1 MNGKRLSGILVLA
14 LLLALALS
22 ACAPAAAPTPA
33 PTKAPAAAS
42 PAAAAPTAAAAAPTA
57 VAVAPTTKPAAT
69 AAPATVRFA
78 SPGALSDAG
87 VFIAIENGY
96 FKELNVDVKIET
108 VQSAAVAIAP
118 LAAGDLDVAGGVVS
132 TALLNAIDRGVALK
146 LVATKGGAIKGF
158 DASQM
163 IIRKDLIDSGKV
175 KDVKDVKG
183 MTISLANVQSGAE
196 AETAQFLKQ
205 GGLTVKD
212 INLTVLGYPEQ
223 LVAYGNKAIDLGIQN
238 EPLIAQAVEQGLA
251 VKWAPGAF
259 STFYGGEYQVASLQ
273 FSEPF
278 SKNIDVARRFVMG
291 YIKGL
296 RAYNDAFAKG
306 IGKDK
311 IITILVKYTSLK
323 DPAMY
328 SKVEMSY
335 LNPDGKLHLP
345 SLQLDLDYF
354 KQMGYYTGKLDIR
367 AIVDTQFTDYALQQ
381 LGAYK

>member
-1 MNGKRLSGILVLA
+1 MSRKRLSGVLGLV
-14 LLLALALS
+14 LLLALAVS
-22 ACAPAAAPTPA
+22 ACAPAAAPTA
-33 PTKAPAAAS
+33 TPTKAPAAAS
-42 PAAAAPTAAAAAPTA
+42 PAAAAPTTAAAAPTAAAAAPT
-57 VAVAPTTKPAAT
+57 KPAAT
-69 AAPATVRFA
+69 AAAPATVRFA
-78 SPGALSDAG
+78 SPGPLSDAG

-96 FKELNVDVKIET
+96 FKEVNIDVKIET

-175 KDVKDVKG
+175 KEVKDVKG

-212 INLTVLGYPEQ
+212 INLVVLGYPEQ

-278 SKNIDVARRFVMG
+278 SKNIDVARRFMMG

-306 IGKDK
+306 VGKDK
-311 IITILVKYTSLK
+311 IITILTKYTTLK

-354 KQMGYYTGKLDIR
+354 KQQGFYTGKLDIKS
-367 AIVDTQFTDYALQQ
+367 IVDTQFTDYALQQ
-381 LGAYK
+381 LGPYK